1 MHNTIKKIAAV
12 NGIVGFGKSSLAVT
26 VPVISSMG
34 IQCCPVPTAL
44 FSNHPGFP
52 QFYKKDL
59 TIELPTYLDY
69 WKKLD
74 LTFDGILSGFLSSL
88 EQIETVKRLITEF
101 STKNTTV
108 IIDPVMGDHG
118 HLYSVYTKEMCEAM
132 KELAAYA
139 HILTPNLTE
148 ACILAD
154 IPYHDGDWSNEELH
168 ELLEH
173 LQRYPA
179 GQIVVSGI
187 SSEDCLVNLIYD
199 KACGTTIQKQKKA
212 GKERSGTGDV
222 FAAIIAGSAVH
233 GIPFEESVTMAG
245 QFVREAIIFTE
256 ENHIPSTDGVY
267 FEPLLGALA
276 ASCIHRKI
284 PVPDCQK

>member
-1 MHNTIKKIAAV
+1 MHNTIQKIAVV
-12 NGIVGFGKSSLAVT
+12 NGIVGFGKSSLAVSI
-26 VPVISSMG
+26 PVISAMG

-59 TIELPTYLDY
+59 TAELPVYLDY
-69 WKKLD
+69 WQKLS

-88 EQIETVKRLITEF
+88 EQIEMVKRLITEF
-101 STKNTTV
+101 STEHTKV

-118 HLYSVYTKEMCEAM
+118 RLYSVYTEEMCEAM
-132 KELAAYA
+132 KDLASYA

-154 IPYHDGDWSNEELH
+154 VPYHDKDWTDTELH
-168 ELLEH
+168 ELLNR
-173 LQRYPA
+173 LTKYPA
-179 GQIVVSGI
+179 EQIVVSGI
-187 SSEDCLVNLIYD
+187 SSDDFLVNLIYD
-199 KACGTTIQKQKKA
+199 KTQGTTIQKQKKA

-222 FAAIIAGSAVH
+222 FAAIIASNAVR

-245 QFVREAIIFTE
+245 QFVREAVILTE
-256 ENHIPSTDGVY
+256 EHRIPSTDGVY
-267 FEPLLGALA
+267 FEPLLGRLA
-276 ASCIHRKI
+276 K
-284 PVPDCQK
+284 

>member
-1 MHNTIKKIAAV
+1 MHNTIPKIAAV

-34 IQCCPVPTAL
+34 IQCCPVPMAL

-59 TIELPTYLDY
+59 TTELTSYLDY
-69 WKKLD
+69 WQKLN

-88 EQIETVKRLITEF
+88 EQIEIVKRLITDF
-101 STKNTTV
+101 STEHTRV
-108 IIDPVMGDHG
+108 IIDPVMGDNG
-118 HLYSVYTKEMCEAM
+118 RLYSVYTKEMCEAM
-132 KELAAYA
+132 KDLASYA

-148 ACILAD
+148 ACILTD
-154 IPYHDGDWSNEELH
+154 IPYHTGDWTDDELH
-168 ELLEH
+168 ILLRN
-173 LQRYPA
+173 LQHYPA
-179 GQIVVSGI
+179 EQLVVSGI
-187 SSEDCLVNLIYD
+187 SSEDFLVNLIYD
-199 KACGTTIQKQKKA
+199 KEHGTTIQKQKKA

-222 FAAIIAGSAVH
+222 FAAIIASNAVK

-256 ENHIPSTDGVY
+256 ENNIPSTDGVY
-267 FEPLLGALA
+267 FEPLLGKLA
-276 ASCIHRKI
+276 K
-284 PVPDCQK
+284 

>member
-1 MHNTIKKIAAV
+1 MHNTIPKIAAV

-26 VPVISSMG
+26 VPVISAMG

-59 TIELPTYLDY
+59 TTELPDYLDY

-88 EQIETVKRLITEF
+88 EQIEMVKRLITEF
-101 STKNTTV
+101 STPHTKV
-108 IIDPVMGDHG
+108 IIDPVMGDNG
-118 HLYSVYTKEMCEAM
+118 RLYSVYTTEMCEAM
-132 KELAAYA
+132 KELASYA

-154 IPYHDGDWSNEELH
+154 IPYHSGVWTDAELH
-168 ELLEH
+168 SLLER
-173 LQRYPA
+173 LKRYPA
-179 GQIVVSGI
+179 KQIVVSGI
-187 SSEDCLVNLIYD
+187 SSEDFLVNLIYD
-199 KACGTTIQKQKKA
+199 NSQGTTIQKQKKA
-212 GKERSGTGDV
+212 GRERSGTGDE
-222 FAAIIAGSAVH
+222 FAAIIASNAVR

-256 ENHIPSTDGVY
+256 ENNIPSTDGVY
-267 FEPLLGALA
+267 FEPLLGKLA
-276 ASCIHRKI
+276 TYH
-284 PVPDCQK
+284 